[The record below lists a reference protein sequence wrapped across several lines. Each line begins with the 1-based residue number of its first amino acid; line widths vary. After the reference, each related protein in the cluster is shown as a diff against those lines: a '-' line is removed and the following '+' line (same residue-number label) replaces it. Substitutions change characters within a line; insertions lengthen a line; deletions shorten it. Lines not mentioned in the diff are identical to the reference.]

1 MPVEFRNRVNRIKA
15 KKLKTKD
22 KLQVN
27 EEVINA
33 DIHTMFDQYN
43 KMHFNS
49 ELSGKVQLEW
59 SKLMT
64 QCAGLCYYD

>member
-1 MPVEFRNRVNRIKA
+1 MPVEFRNRVTRIKA

-33 DIHTMFDQYN
+33 DIHALFDLYN

-49 ELSGKVQLEW
+49 ELSGKV
-59 SKLMT
+59 
-64 QCAGLCYYD
+64 